1 MKVTEIE
8 LRKIKPYE
16 NNPKIHTERQ
26 IKAVANSIRSFG
38 AVQPIVVDK
47 NMVIIIG
54 HCRYEAARYL
64 NMNTF
69 PVIVADLSEDE
80 AKALRIIDNRT
91 NESEWNTALLSGDL
105 RDLVESF
112 EMYNLGFSEADLLEL
127 TQDIQPDKLVLED
140 KQAYVKNAQS
150 QLQATRAIFT
160 YKYPEEEKWLLEKL
174 GAENLGVVTYV
185 ADLIKA

>member
-1 MKVTEIE
+1 MKIVDIE
-8 LRKIKPYE
+8 LEKIKPYE

-38 AVQPIVVDK
+38 TVQPIVVDK

-54 HCRYEAARYL
+54 HCRYQAAKYL

-69 PVIVADLSEDE
+69 PVVVADLSEED

-105 RDLVESF
+105 KDLVENF

-127 TQDIQPDKLVLED
+127 TRDIEPDKLVLND
-140 KQAYVKNAQS
+140 IAKYTQNAKQILS
-150 QLQATRAIFT
+150 ATRVICT
-160 YKYPEEEKWLLEKL
+160 YKTPEEEDWLLERL
-174 GAENLGVVTYV
+174 GVKELGVVSYV
-185 ADLIKA
+185 ADLIK